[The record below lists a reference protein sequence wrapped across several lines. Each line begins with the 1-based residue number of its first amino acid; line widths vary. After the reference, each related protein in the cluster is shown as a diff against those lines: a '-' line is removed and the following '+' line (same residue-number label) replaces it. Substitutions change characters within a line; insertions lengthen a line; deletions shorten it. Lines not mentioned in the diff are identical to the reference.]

1 MPRHLPA
8 ILFCTLAL
16 AGCMTAS
23 DPVPTAV
30 DTVEPVKGP
39 PACTQPIGDYVNVI
53 EADVTSGNLNRDVH
67 RRITNDLFGV
77 RSHCA
82 SGRVDPALVDLSA
95 IKARYGY
102 R

>member
-1 MPRHLPA
+1 MLRHLPA

-16 AGCMTAS
+16 AGCITTGT
-23 DPVPTAV
+23 PVPTPVAA
-30 DTVEPVKGP
+30 VEPVKGP
-39 PACTQPIGDYVNVI
+39 TACAQPIGDYVNVI
-53 EADVTSGNLNRDVH
+53 EADVTSGNLNRDVY

-77 RSHCA
+77 RSHCT
-82 SGRVDPALVDLSA
+82 SGRIGSALVDLAA